1 MNEKK
6 IIDTFNIC
14 DTYAKLY
21 KDYNSYK
28 SILELDKG
36 NKVARERMEE
46 KRKLLISNI
55 DILKKLLNDEIEL
68 L

>member
-21 KDYNSYK
+21 KGYNSYK

-36 NKVARERMEE
+36 NKVSRERMEE

-55 DILKKLLNDEIEL
+55 DIVKRLLNDEIEL